1 MTRHAPRK
9 IAWKSWSPSRT
20 SSFSATC
27 HWERAWEKNMGKGGK
42 RNKILGEFWLD
53 IQYMIGFER
62 ENAFDYSRC
71 MYMFLLCISLYLV
84 SGGKVLQA
92 GQKDWTPLRQFA
104 SLPIWMAPCDPH
116 VGSSYPKKMKVMLAA
131 HVLVYEVAHFVIK
144 IYFHPFHPSELDHF
158 FGCTIPCF
166 LQGIQTEMAQKLPRW
181 VRRFAHPPDGGFL
194 PAGFGS
200 RGRLG
205 LLLAQARADAVGWSK
220 LSHGRHRRHATG
232 WWTSTMPRS
241 SGCASRSRK
250 TWCDSRSLSLWRVW
264 VRQGWHE
271 RLPKDWVYIIPW
283 FTEYGMY
290 VCIYIYIV
298 CVCILCVRVNPHVL
312 QDNYP
317 RWAMLWV
324 S

>member
-1 MTRHAPRK
+1 MHKSIFSFRWQSVASWPERLNTAAPVCF
-9 IAWKSWSPSRT
+9 
-20 SSFSATC
+20 SSNLDGTLRSAC
-27 HWERAWEKNMGKGGK
+27 WVV
-42 RNKILGEFWLD
+42 
-53 IQYMIGFER
+53 
-62 ENAFDYSRC
+62 
-71 MYMFLLCISLYLV
+71 IS
-84 SGGKVLQA
+84 
-92 GQKDWTPLRQFA
+92 
-104 SLPIWMAPCDPH
+104 
-116 VGSSYPKKMKVMLAA
+116 KKMKVMLAA

-205 LLLAQARADAVGWSK
+205 LLLAQARAVAAGWSK

-264 VRQGWHE
+264 LRQGWHE
-271 RLPKDWVYIIPW
+271 RLPKDWV
-283 FTEYGMY
+283 
-290 VCIYIYIV
+290 
-298 CVCILCVRVNPHVL
+298 
-312 QDNYP
+312 
-317 RWAMLWV
+317 
-324 S
+324 